1 MLLKMKQYQRLCSI
15 FQLHRRYSLYLVSTK
30 QNDVTL
36 TNEQVNDQAL
46 AIMRLVG

>member
-1 MLLKMKQYQRLCSI
+1 MFNFSITPQLLTVSC
-15 FQLHRRYSLYLVSTK
+15 STK

-36 TNEQVNDQAL
+36 INEQVNDQAL